1 MLGIAYS
8 LKSAIVQSET
18 LYTFFCS
25 DKGKKKRER
34 VVREERYPP
43 HRAVIISLRRRYE
56 WYRGVVVKN
65 PPTRNRKDED
75 CSHEAL
81 AAAGVMILAELLE
94 MMELDNE
101 ARIEVAGELKLLMR
115 QEESALRHTDIV
127 LTMLCDAL
135 RKVLNVSRVDKLSDA
150 SFRKPK
156 RKENRIIEIV

>member
-43 HRAVIISLRRRYE
+43 HRAVIISLRRT
-56 WYRGVVVKN
+56 VFVL
-65 PPTRNRKDED
+65 PISRNRKDED

-135 RKVLNVSRVDKLSDA
+135 RKVLNVSRADKLSDV
-150 SFRKPK
+150 SFRKSK
-156 RKENRIIEIV
+156 SKENRIVEII